1 MTIPINCINVLVLSI
16 ILSAFGERN
25 RLSYLSRTS
34 LTSLT
39 ENKQQPCLSFPICID
54 QLIFMLVLAQQIF
67 SCKEVEVT

>member
-34 LTSLT
+34 LT
-39 ENKQQPCLSFPICID
+39 ENKQQPCPSFPICID